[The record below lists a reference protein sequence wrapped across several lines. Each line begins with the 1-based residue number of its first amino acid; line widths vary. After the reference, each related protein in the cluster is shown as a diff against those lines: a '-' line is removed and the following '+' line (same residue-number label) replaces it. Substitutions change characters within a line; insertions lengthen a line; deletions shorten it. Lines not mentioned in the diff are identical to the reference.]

1 MPQSPELTFLTGYT
15 AVLLGLL
22 CTPTAPRK
30 IRALPSSR
38 SLIFSDVLIETLVRD
53 VQDFLAL
60 YDDLEGELSDEG
72 DIVDV
77 DVDVSPNADR
87 GRSGGRGKGGER
99 GRGKALEKRSE
110 DVARGV
116 LRALEA
122 LRDDG
127 I

>member
-1 MPQSPELTFLTGYT
+1 MPQSPELTFLAGYT

-22 CTPTAPRK
+22 CTPTAPHE
-30 IRALPSSR
+30 IRVLSTNR
-38 SLIFSDVLIETLVRD
+38 SLVFGDVFIETLIKDVR
-53 VQDFLAL
+53 DFLAL
-60 YDDLEGELSDEG
+60 YDELEGELSDEG

-77 DVDVSPNADR
+77 DMSPDVDR
-87 GRSGGRGKGGER
+87 GRSGGRGQGGGK
-99 GRGKALEKRSE
+99 GRGKALEKKSE

-127 I
+127 L